1 MASDDDIA
9 ITTDAIRVTT
19 ESSKILVTSDV
30 DEYST
35 DVSQMAKLITVPNA
49 ITTIAPASFVQLNE
63 ASTTSLTTTIAES
76 DDSNSNDYSSST
88 TSASTEPDDAGSSN
102 NDNGMTTTI
111 TKTDASVD
119 GTKNNVQ
126 DAGSILMGSSVS
138 NDGPT
143 MKNGNENAN
152 AQRVSI
158 NDVTNGPTIATD
170 AILLHVEEATKSPAI
185 TNSTSANTIK
195 VNDRSRV
202 VSKDDIES
210 IRGRA
215 LNFTNDE
222 RRQSMAGGVI
232 YVTAPPSSPLTS
244 AAAAIDEA
252 SGTTPDMPV
261 LVKSKSA
268 KAKSFN
274 DDLSDVSLDNDGL
287 DFHSK
292 DHSTTSTMTTTTNAM
307 KTTTF
312 TPSIQDAQ
320 CQSKVRFLNN
330 LLFLVCTRLKFNMQT
345 GCETNKQKIQIF
357 ECFVCKA

>member
-1 MASDDDIA
+1 MASDDGIA
-9 ITTDAIRVTT
+9 ITTDAISITT
-19 ESSKILVTSDV
+19 ESSSDV

-76 DDSNSNDYSSST
+76 DDSNSKDFSSST
-88 TSASTEPDDAGSSN
+88 TSASTDPDDDGSSN

-111 TKTDASVD
+111 TETDASVD

-138 NDGPT
+138 NDGPA

-170 AILLHVEEATKSPAI
+170 AILVHVEEATKSPAI
-185 TNSTSANTIK
+185 SNSTSANTIK

-232 YVTAPPSSPLTS
+232 YVTAPPPSPLTS

-252 SGTTPDMPV
+252 SGKTPDMPV
-261 LVKSKSA
+261 LKSKSA

-274 DDLSDVSLDNDGL
+274 DDLSDVSMDNDGL
-287 DFHSK
+287 DSHSK

-312 TPSIQDAQ
+312 TPSTQDAQ

-330 LLFLVCTRLKFNMQT
+330 LLFLVCTRTKLNMQT